1 MTGKQI
7 ASRLGFHG
15 RTSRYQGNVC
25 WMVKCPAHDDKRPSL
40 SITER
45 DGWVRFSCFRGCTRD
60 EILSALGLKV
70 RDLAL
75 NEFHR
80 NPEWEKRRREEER
93 LELLQRQ
100 NALAIMAKVVNPEE
114 RNYWSAVDR
123 NTAKRVM
130 DLRDKL
136 YPEEKMRR
144 DKEAE
149 VQRVISEYGYEELWE
164 CLPEGIYEIKRDT
177 A

>member
-1 MTGKQI
+1 M
-7 ASRLGFHG
+7 
-15 RTSRYQGNVC
+15 
-25 WMVKCPAHDDKRPSL
+25 
-40 SITER
+40 
-45 DGWVRFSCFRGCTRD
+45 
-60 EILSALGLKV
+60 
-70 RDLAL
+70 
-75 NEFHR
+75 
-80 NPEWEKRRREEER
+80 
-93 LELLQRQ
+93 ELLQRQ